1 MFDQLATALGGP
13 NALFQEHPQTLSLW
27 LEEAWGAAALP
38 PTLVP
43 VPGTLDD
50 VLGDRR
56 IIGAIGLP
64 PPPPAS
70 GLLYPGGS
78 VFLWNAL
85 LYAYLLEATGVVEV
99 VAEVL
104 RRYTQG
110 ETLPVPSI
118 GAQRW
123 LRSTEDLFFRDPP
136 LFQAIG
142 IGSHIRPYSR
152 ESRRGAYWRMYNLD
166 MPFPVPPRWRDPVG
180 GQPWKLDVG
189 VSGANTAFR
198 QQWREFLHQVW
209 LGIEN
214 RRNLVG
220 ANATDQEYVAQLCL
234 SIGDMLRMRRQGGQL
249 AREEATYVA
258 MLSWFAVT
266 LSENTPIVRSL
277 GAIAETPEERLSRIA
292 QRVGMTP
299 TARSRELFQL
309 AIPASDVI
317 RLIELHAFDT
327 AAQAAVLFPVVPN
340 AVSNLLNTVIDLW
353 QSATGEMVK
362 EPRVTVSSVGGP
374 SQPARLPSPSEPMR
388 AAGPPMAQP
397 GALTGN
403 GRGR

>member
-1 MFDQLATALGGP
+1 MFDQLATALSGP

-27 LEEAWGAAALP
+27 LEGAWRAAALP

-50 VLGDRR
+50 ILGDAG
-56 IIGAIGLP
+56 IIGATGLP
-64 PPPPAS
+64 APPAS
-70 GLLYPGGS
+70 GLGYPGGGP
-78 VFLWNAL
+78 FLWNSL
-85 LYAYLLEATGVVEV
+85 LYAYLIEATGVVEV
-99 VAEVL
+99 TAEVL
-104 RRYTQG
+104 RRYAQG

-118 GAQRW
+118 DAQRW
-123 LRSTEDLFFRDPP
+123 LRSTEDLFFSDPP

-166 MPFPVPPRWRDPVG
+166 LPFPVPPRWRDPVG

-198 QQWREFLHQVW
+198 QQWREFLRQVW

-258 MLSWFAVT
+258 MMSWFAVT
-266 LSENTPIVRSL
+266 LSENTPIVVSL

-292 QRVGMTP
+292 QGVGMTP

-362 EPRVTVSSVGGP
+362 EPRVTVSQMSGT
-374 SQPARLPSPSEPMR
+374 SQPTRIPTPTGPAMAPGVSPPQTVGV
-388 AAGPPMAQP
+388 AA
-397 GALTGN
+397 N
-403 GRGR
+403 GRAR